1 MILTDFFL
9 HHNSQLI
16 VKQGIN
22 VSNKKY
28 TWQLNLCRK
37 FKQIPACV
45 MLFSLSNTII
55 ILLKCYGFVSDV
67 SVPYIR
73 HFKYLVYQVYIL
85 Y

>member
-1 MILTDFFL
+1 MAT
-9 HHNSQLI
+9 
-16 VKQGIN
+16 
-22 VSNKKY
+22 
-28 TWQLNLCRK
+28 NLCYK

-45 MLFSLSNTII
+45 MLFSLNNTII
-55 ILLKCYGFVSDV
+55 LLTFYGFVSDV